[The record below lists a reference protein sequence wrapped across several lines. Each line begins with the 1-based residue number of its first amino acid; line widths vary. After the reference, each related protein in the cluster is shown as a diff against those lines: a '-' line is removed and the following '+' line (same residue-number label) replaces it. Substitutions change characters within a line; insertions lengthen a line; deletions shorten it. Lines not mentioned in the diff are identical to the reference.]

1 MIAVVIP
8 YFQREP
14 GILQRAL
21 RSVFAQQGVSEVH
34 VVVVDDASP
43 VPARREL
50 DAMEKPLKLPVS
62 VIDRVNGGPAAAR
75 NTALDNLPADTRYV
89 AFLDSDDE
97 WSADHLANAVRALS
111 AGYDTY
117 FADHLQLGADLSA
130 FRRAGRLHLEQ
141 HPVIDETGTLRAY
154 SADMFNQ
161 IMTGNVIGTSTVVY
175 DVKMHKELRF
185 RSEFT
190 HAGEDYL
197 FWMDLA
203 RHGARFAFST
213 RTEAV
218 YGKGV
223 NVYAGSGWGTEQH
236 LLRVQNEMRYR
247 KVTGKLFPVTAEQ
260 AAVLSGKVRELRLA
274 FMGDVLHRVAH
285 GKRIPLHLLRAQ
297 FALDP
302 ATFATVFPVAW
313 RILRDRVGGRS

>member
-21 RSVFAQQGVSEVH
+21 RSVFAQEGVANVQ

-43 VPARREL
+43 IPAGGEL
-50 DAMEKPLKLPVS
+50 EAMGQPLTFPVT
-62 VIDRVNGGPAAAR
+62 IIERINGGPAAAR
-75 NTALDNLPADTRYV
+75 NTALDNLPAATRYV

-97 WSADHLANAVRALS
+97 WSPDHLANAVSALS
-111 AGYDTY
+111 AGYDVY

-130 FRRAGRLHLEQ
+130 FQRAGRIHPDQ
-141 HPVIDETGTLRAY
+141 HPVIDASVTLRAFDG
-154 SADMFNQ
+154 DMFHQ

-175 DVKMHKELRF
+175 DIRVHKALRF
-185 RSEFT
+185 RTEFT

-197 FWMDLA
+197 FWMELA
-203 RHGARFAFST
+203 RNGARFAFST

-236 LLRVQNEMRYR
+236 LVRVQNEMRYR
-247 KVTGKLFPVTAEQ
+247 KITSQIFTITAEE
-260 AAVLSGKVRELRLA
+260 AALLSDKIGELRLA
-274 FMGDVLHRVAH
+274 FMRDVLHRVAH
-285 GKRIPLHLLRAQ
+285 RKGVALALLRAQ

-302 ATFATVFPVAW
+302 ATFTSAFPLAW
-313 RILRDRVGGRS
+313 KIIRQRIHRKS

>member
-21 RSVFAQQGVSEVH
+21 RSVFAQEGIANVE

-43 VPARREL
+43 IPAGGEL
-50 DAMEKPLKLPVS
+50 KAMGQPLTFPVT
-62 VIDRVNGGPAAAR
+62 IIERINGGPAAAR
-75 NTALDNLPADTRYV
+75 NTALDNLPVATRYV
-89 AFLDSDDE
+89 AFLDSDDQ
-97 WSADHLANAVRALS
+97 WSPDHLANAVSALS
-111 AGYDTY
+111 AGYDVY

-130 FRRAGRLHLEQ
+130 FQRAGRIHPDQ
-141 HPVIDETGTLRAY
+141 HPVIDAGVTLRAFDG
-154 SADMFNQ
+154 DMFHQ

-175 DVKMHKELRF
+175 DIRVHKALRF
-185 RSEFT
+185 RTEFT

-197 FWMDLA
+197 FWMELA
-203 RHGARFAFST
+203 RNGARFAFST

-223 NVYAGSGWGTEQH
+223 NVYAASGWGTEQN
-236 LLRVQNEMRYR
+236 LLRIQNEIRYR
-247 KVTGKLFPVTAEQ
+247 KFTSKLFPVTPEQ
-260 AAVLSGKVRELRLA
+260 AAVLSTKVRELRLA
-274 FMGDVLHRVAH
+274 FMSNLLHLLAH
-285 GKRIPLHLLRAQ
+285 GKGIPTAILRNQ

-302 ATFATVFPVAW
+302 VTFSSAVPLVCKLMW
-313 RILRDRVGGRS
+313 QKSRGKS